1 MQADPIDRN
10 RAKPGFVDRRVILQ
24 AKVQYR
30 VSQSRNET
38 RVASDNVVLQFDLI
52 RLSVIR
58 DMQPLP
64 PNTHISRD
72 DIILERHSLEIGT
85 RDRRFARSSVVGVEP
100 FFSDLSSPHHRRVQK
115 RDWSQK

>member
-1 MQADPIDRN
+1 MQADLIDRN

-38 RVASDNVVLQFDLI
+38 RLASEKFVLQFYLI

-85 RDRRFARSSVVGVEP
+85 RARRVARSSVVGGEP

-115 RDWSQK
+115 RD